1 LKLVLFLLKKNQK
14 HDMRD
19 KIENYK
25 NFDKKAKEKNKE
37 SQVERPNWKTYIY
50 KLELND

>member
-1 LKLVLFLLKKNQK
+1 
-14 HDMRD
+14 MRD

-37 SQVERPNWKTYIY
+37 SQVERPN
-50 KLELND
+50 